1 MKELYY
7 IAIEGVIGVGKTSLA
22 NLLAEKIN
30 AKLIL
35 EQPDN
40 NPYLKDFYR
49 DPKRYAFQ
57 TQLFFLLSRYRQLL
71 NLPQQDLFHK
81 YLVADYLFAKDKIFA
96 FLNLERRD
104 LVLYERVATLM
115 EKELPKSDLVI
126 YLQSTTERLIAN
138 IKKRKIEYEK
148 NISLE
153 YIKKLNEAYND
164 FFFRYTE
171 TPLLVINTSEI
182 DFVHNEN
189 DLNDLLKQ
197 ILNPPVGMKYYVPRT
212 KKS

>member
-1 MKELYY
+1 MKGLYY

-49 DPKRYAFQ
+49 DPTRYAFQ

-115 EKELPKSDLVI
+115 EEELPKPDLVI
-126 YLQSTTERLIAN
+126 YLQATTERLIAN

-148 NISLE
+148 NISSD
-153 YIKKLNEAYND
+153 YIKKLNDAYND

-182 DFVHNEN
+182 DFVHNED

-197 ILNPPVGMKYYVPRT
+197 ILNPPLGMKYYVPRT
-212 KKS
+212 KES